1 MLRPYR
7 FLQCEKDSTMNKGTR
22 FFNCD
27 LQVHT
32 PRDINWSGSKPVTD
46 ADRNIYAERFVLAC
60 REKGVNAVAI
70 TDHHDLAFF
79 SYIKG
84 AANNEVDDSGQPI
97 IDSKKLVVFPGIELT
112 FSNPPC
118 QALLILDAD
127 FPEEQFTRELH
138 KLSLDQNPVDE
149 ASTKQTVAIPSDVVN
164 GLKDLHI
171 KLNSVDVLKG
181 KYIILPHTARGHKGI
196 LRRDLYEHYVKMPCV
211 SGYIDGSI
219 PDNQGLKNIINGKD
233 KNYGFKSIAV
243 FQTSDNRKDTF
254 EDLGTAT
261 TWVKWATPTAEAL
274 RQASLAKESRMSLIE
289 PSLPQIFISKLSVT
303 NSKFLGR
310 VELELNQQYNAFIG
324 GRGTGKSTLLEYLR
338 WGLCDQILGLGKYE
352 TESEIQKRRQVL
364 IDKTLVPF
372 SGEVRITASVNG
384 IEHFV
389 KRNSVTKEIQLKIG
403 NNDFEKVTEEE
414 VRRLIPIQAYSQKQL
429 SSVGVRTD
437 ELKRFIQQPI
447 TNELNNIAFNLR
459 EVSKNLKN
467 AYRNL
472 VRKKE
477 IQSEIEELK
486 LQHKSVGD
494 QVQNLRKSLK
504 GLTDDDKKIIENK
517 ELFENQKTFIQ
528 ESNNEINIFKRKF
541 ETLKESLSEYPSKIE
556 EKSDYLNKELLDEIQ
571 KEKDQIFEK
580 IKSSISEILKLFSS
594 EQLGNYNSS
603 VEKWEKLKESFDTSY
618 IQIKDKTS
626 ANENIIKEINQLEN
640 RSRELTD
647 SINERISRIK
657 ELGNPET
664 IFIQEKGKWYDLH
677 QSKIEL
683 LNAQASNFTDLSQ
696 GIIKAE
702 ITRSINIGEIKELV
716 TNSFSGTRINK
727 EKIDNFCDSIKD
739 SESPLDTWK
748 IILEEL
754 KSLAE
759 YKILEDKPIELPET
773 PLLTENGLNET
784 NIKRIVELFTPENWL
799 AMMTQE
805 IEFEPHFFYLSGNEM
820 QDEIPF
826 SEASA
831 GQQATA
837 LLSVLLN
844 QEGNPLLID
853 QPEDDID
860 NRAINDIIENIWKA
874 KNRRQLIFTSHN
886 ANLVVNGDAE
896 LVVCC
901 DYKESSQ
908 QTQGGIKYEGAIDNT
923 EIRNEITSIMEGGE
937 KAFKLRKEKY
947 GF

>member
-1 MLRPYR
+1 
-7 FLQCEKDSTMNKGTR
+7 MNKGTR
-22 FFNCD
+22 YYNCD
-27 LQVHT
+27 FQVHT
-32 PRDINWSGSKPVTD
+32 PRDINWSGPKPVSD
-46 ADRNIYAERFVLAC
+46 ADRNSYAERFVLAC

-79 SYIKG
+79 PFIK
-84 AANNEVDDSGQPI
+84 AAAHNEVDDNGQPI
-97 IDSKKLVVFPGIELT
+97 ADSEKLVVFPGIELT
-112 FSNPPC
+112 LSNPPC
-118 QALLILDAD
+118 QALLILDAN
-127 FPEEQFTRELH
+127 FPEDQLLRVLH
-138 KLSLDQNPVDE
+138 KLSIEPNPLSE
-149 ASTKQTVAIPSDVVN
+149 PSTIQTVPIPSDVVN
-164 GLKDLHI
+164 GLRDLYA
-171 KLNSVDVLKG
+171 KLDSIDILKG
-181 KYIILPHTARGHKGI
+181 KYIILPHTGRGHKGI
-196 LRRDLYEHYVKMPCV
+196 LRRDFYEHYIKMPCV
-211 SGYIDGSI
+211 SGYLDGAI
-219 PDNQGLKNIINGKD
+219 PDDLGLKNIINGKD
-233 KNYGFKSIAV
+233 RNYGFKSIAV

-274 RQASLAKESRMSLIE
+274 RQASLAKESRLSLTE
-289 PSLPQIFISKLSVT
+289 PSLPQIFLSKLSVT

-310 VELELNQQYNAFIG
+310 VELELNQQYNALIG

-338 WGLCDQILGLGKYE
+338 WGLCDQIVGVGRYE
-352 TESEIQKRRQVL
+352 SESEIQRRRQVL
-364 IDKTLVPF
+364 IDKTLVPY

-384 IEHFV
+384 IEHIV

-403 NNDFEKVTEEE
+403 SNDFEKVTEEE

-459 EVSKNLKN
+459 EVSKNLKS
-467 AYRNL
+467 AYSNL

-477 IQSEIEELK
+477 IQSEIDELK
-486 LQHKSVGD
+486 LQLKSVSE

-517 ELFENQKTFIQ
+517 ELFENEQTFIQ
-528 ESNNEINIFKRKF
+528 ESNHEIDLFKEKLEALSESLKDYPAKIDQDTKILNDQILSEIQNEKEQLFKNI
-541 ETLKESLSEYPSKIE
+541 TSSLSE
-556 EKSDYLNKELLDEIQ
+556 IQ
-571 KEKDQIFEK
+571 
-580 IKSSISEILKLFSS
+580 KLFSE
-594 EQLGNYNSS
+594 EQLSSYNTSIG
-603 VEKWEKLKESFDTSY
+603 KWQELKRSFDASY
-618 IQIKDKTS
+618 AQIKEKAS
-626 ANENIIKEINQLEN
+626 ANESIIKEINLLEA
-640 RSRELTD
+640 RLRELTD
-647 SINERISRIK
+647 SINDRISRIK
-657 ELGNPET
+657 ELGNPEST
-664 IFIQEKGKWYDLH
+664 FNGEKEKWYELH
-677 QSKIEL
+677 QQKIDL
-683 LNAQASNFTDLSQ
+683 LNTQASNFTTLSK

-702 ITRSINIGEIKELV
+702 VTRSINIDEIQELIV
-716 TNSFSGTRINK
+716 NSFTGTRISK
-727 EKIDNFCDSIKD
+727 DKIDNLCIKIKE
-739 SESPLDTWK
+739 SESPLESWK
-748 IILEEL
+748 TALEEL

-773 PLLTENGLNET
+773 PLLTEIGLNEI
-784 NIKRIVELFTPENWL
+784 NKQRIVELFSPDNWL
-799 AMMTQE
+799 SMVTQE
-805 IEFEPHFFYLSGNEM
+805 IEFEPHFFYSTGNEM
-820 QDEIPF
+820 QDVIPF

-844 QEGNPLLID
+844 QEGSPLLID

-860 NRAINDIIENIWKA
+860 NRAINDIIESIWKA
-874 KNRRQLIFTSHN
+874 KNKRQLIFTSHN

-908 QTQGGIKYEGAIDNT
+908 QTQGEVKYEGAIDNP
-923 EIRNEITSIMEGGE
+923 EIKKEITLIMEGGE

>member
-1 MLRPYR
+1 
-7 FLQCEKDSTMNKGTR
+7 MNKGTR
-22 FFNCD
+22 FYNCD
-27 LQVHT
+27 FQVHT
-32 PRDINWSGSKPVTD
+32 PRDINWSGPKPVTD
-46 ADRNIYAERFVLAC
+46 ADRNAYAERFVLAC

-79 SYIKG
+79 SYIKA

-112 FSNPPC
+112 LSNPPC
-118 QALLILDAD
+118 QALLILDAN
-127 FPEEQFTRELH
+127 FPEDQLIRVLH
-138 KLSLDQNPVDE
+138 KLSLEPNPVAE

-164 GLKDLHI
+164 GLKDLHV
-171 KLNSVDVLKG
+171 KLDSIDVLKG

-211 SGYIDGSI
+211 SGYLDGAI
-219 PDNQGLKNIINGKD
+219 PDDQGLKNIINGKD
-233 KNYGFKSIAV
+233 RNYGFKSIAV

-384 IEHFV
+384 IEHIV

-403 NNDFEKVTEEE
+403 NDDFEKVTEEE

-467 AYRNL
+467 AYGNL

-477 IQSEIEELK
+477 IQSEIDELK
-486 LQHKSVGD
+486 LQHRSVGE

-517 ELFENQKTFIQ
+517 ELFENEQTFIQ
-528 ESNNEINIFKRKF
+528 ESNNEIELFKQKF
-541 ETLKESLSEYPSKIE
+541 ETLGESLSEYPSKIE
-556 EKSDYLNKELLDEIQ
+556 EDANILNSEILSEIQ

-580 IKSSISEILKLFSS
+580 IKSSLSEILKLFSA
-594 EQLGNYNSS
+594 EQLAGYKASID
-603 VEKWEKLKESFDTSY
+603 KWKELKKSFDASY
-618 IQIKDKTS
+618 GQIKEKAS
-626 ANENIIKEINQLEN
+626 INESIIKEINQLEI
-640 RSRELTD
+640 RLRELTD

-664 IFIQEKGKWYDLH
+664 VFVEEKEKWYALH
-677 QSKIEL
+677 QNKIDL
-683 LNAQASNFTDLSQ
+683 LNTQASNFTTLSQ

-702 ITRSINIGEIKELV
+702 VTRSINIEEIQELII
-716 TNSFSGTRINK
+716 NSLTGTRISK
-727 EKIDNFCDSIKD
+727 DKIDNLCSKIKD
-739 SESPLDTWK
+739 SESPLESWK
-748 IILEEL
+748 IALEEL

-773 PLLTENGLNET
+773 PFLTDIGLNET
-784 NIKRIVELFTPENWL
+784 NIQRIVELFSPDKWL
-799 AMMTQE
+799 AMVTQE
-805 IEFEPHFFYLSGNEM
+805 IEFEPHFFYSTGNEM
-820 QDEIPF
+820 QDVIPF

-874 KNRRQLIFTSHN
+874 KNKRQLIFTSHN

-908 QTQGGIKYEGAIDNT
+908 QTQGEIKHEGAIDNP
-923 EIRNEITSIMEGGE
+923 EIKNEITLIMEGGE

>member
-1 MLRPYR
+1 
-7 FLQCEKDSTMNKGTR
+7 MNKGTR
-22 FFNCD
+22 FYNCD
-27 LQVHT
+27 FQVHT
-32 PRDINWSGSKPVTD
+32 PRDINWAGPKPVTD
-46 ADRNIYAERFVLAC
+46 ADRNAYAERFVLAC
-60 REKGVNAVAI
+60 RDKGVNAVAI

-79 SYIKG
+79 PYIKA

-112 FSNPPC
+112 LSNPPC
-118 QALLILDAD
+118 QALLILDAN
-127 FPEEQFTRELH
+127 FPEDQLIRVLH
-138 KLSLDQNPVDE
+138 KLSLEPNPVAE

-164 GLKDLHI
+164 GLTDLHV
-171 KLNSVDVLKG
+171 KLDSIDVLKG

-211 SGYIDGSI
+211 SGYLDGVI
-219 PDNQGLKNIINGKD
+219 PDDQGLKNIINGKD
-233 KNYGFKSIAV
+233 RNYGFKSIAV

-352 TESEIQKRRQVL
+352 TESEIQKRRQIL
-364 IDKTLVPF
+364 IEKTLVPF

-384 IEHFV
+384 IEHIV

-403 NNDFEKVTEEE
+403 NDDFEKVTEEE

-467 AYRNL
+467 AYGNL

-477 IQSEIEELK
+477 IQSEIDELK
-486 LQHKSVGD
+486 LQHKSVGE

-504 GLTDDDKKIIENK
+504 GLTDDDKIIIENK
-517 ELFENQKTFIQ
+517 ELFENEQTFIQ
-528 ESNNEINIFKRKF
+528 ESNNEIDLFKQKF
-541 ETLKESLSEYPSKIE
+541 ETLGESLSEYPSKIE
-556 EKSDYLNKELLDEIQ
+556 DDANILNSEILSEIY

-580 IKSSISEILKLFSS
+580 IKSGLSEILKLFSE
-594 EQLGNYNSS
+594 EQLAGYKASID
-603 VEKWEKLKESFDTSY
+603 KWKELKKSFDASY
-618 IQIKDKTS
+618 GQIKEKAST
-626 ANENIIKEINQLEN
+626 NESIIKEINQLEN
-640 RSRELTD
+640 RLRELTD

-664 IFIQEKGKWYDLH
+664 VFIEEKEKWYALH
-677 QSKIEL
+677 QNKIDL
-683 LNAQASNFTDLSQ
+683 LNTQASNFTTLSQ

-702 ITRSINIGEIKELV
+702 VTRSINIEEIQELII
-716 TNSFSGTRINK
+716 NSLIGTRISK
-727 EKIDNFCDSIKD
+727 DKIDNLCNKIKD
-739 SESPLDTWK
+739 SESPLESWK
-748 IILEEL
+748 IALEEL

-773 PLLTENGLNET
+773 PFLTDIGLNET
-784 NIKRIVELFTPENWL
+784 NIQRIVELFSPDKWL
-799 AMMTQE
+799 AMVTQE
-805 IEFEPHFFYLSGNEM
+805 IEFEPHFFYSTGNEM
-820 QDEIPF
+820 QDVIPF

-874 KNRRQLIFTSHN
+874 KNKRQLIFTSHN

-901 DYKESSQ
+901 EYKESSQ
-908 QTQGGIKYEGAIDNT
+908 QTQGEIKHEGAIDNP
-923 EIRNEITSIMEGGE
+923 EIKKEITLIMEGGE
-937 KAFKLRKEKY
+937 KAFKLRKDKY

>member
-1 MLRPYR
+1 
-7 FLQCEKDSTMNKGTR
+7 MNKGTR
-22 FFNCD
+22 FYNCD
-27 LQVHT
+27 FQVHS
-32 PRDINWSGSKPVTD
+32 PRDINWSGTKPVSD
-46 ADRNIYAERFVLAC
+46 AERNAYAERFVLAC
-60 REKGVNAVAI
+60 RQKGVNAVAI

-79 SYIKG
+79 PYIKA
-84 AANNEVDDSGQPI
+84 AANNEVDENGQPI
-97 IDSKKLVVFPGIELT
+97 IDSKKLVVFPGVELT
-112 FSNPPC
+112 LSNPPC
-118 QALLILDAD
+118 QALLILDAN
-127 FPEEQFTRELH
+127 FPEDQLIRVLH
-138 KLSLDQNPVDE
+138 KLSIEPNPVAE
-149 ASTKQTVAIPSDVVN
+149 PSTKQTVAITSDVVN
-164 GLKDLHI
+164 GLRDLHV
-171 KLNSVDVLKG
+171 KLDSIDVLKG

-211 SGYIDGSI
+211 SGYLDGTI
-219 PDNQGLKNIINGKD
+219 PDDQGLKNIINGKD
-233 KNYGFKSIAV
+233 RNYGFKSIAV

-310 VELELNQQYNAFIG
+310 VELEFNQQYSAFIG

-338 WGLCDQILGLGKYE
+338 WGLCDQILGFGKYE

-372 SGEVRITASVNG
+372 SGEIRITASVNG
-384 IEHFV
+384 IEHIV

-403 NNDFEKVTEEE
+403 NDDFEKVTEEE

-467 AYRNL
+467 AYGNL

-477 IQSEIEELK
+477 IQSEIDELK
-486 LQHKSVGD
+486 LQHKSVGE

-517 ELFENQKTFIQ
+517 ELFENEQTFIQ
-528 ESNNEINIFKRKF
+528 ESNNEFDLFKQKI
-541 ETLKESLSEYPSKIE
+541 ETLAESLSEYPSKIE
-556 EKSDYLNKELLDEIQ
+556 ENTKVLNSEMLSEIQ

-580 IKSSISEILKLFSS
+580 IKSSLSEILKLFSS
-594 EQLGNYNSS
+594 EQLAGYNASID
-603 VEKWEKLKESFDTSY
+603 KWNELKKSFDASY
-618 IQIKDKTS
+618 GQIKEKAST
-626 ANENIIKEINQLEN
+626 NESIIKEINQLEI
-640 RSRELTD
+640 RLRELTD

-657 ELGNPET
+657 ELGNPESV
-664 IFIQEKGKWYDLH
+664 FIEEKEKWYALH
-677 QSKIEL
+677 QNKIDL
-683 LNAQASNFTDLSQ
+683 LNTQASNFTTLSQ

-702 ITRSINIGEIKELV
+702 VTRSINIEEIQELII
-716 TNSFSGTRINK
+716 NSFTGTRISK
-727 EKIDNFCDSIKD
+727 DKIDNLCSKIKD
-739 SESPLDTWK
+739 SESPLESWK
-748 IILEEL
+748 NALEEL

-773 PLLTENGLNET
+773 PLLTDIGLNDT
-784 NIKRIVELFTPENWL
+784 NIQRIVELFSPDKWL
-799 AMMTQE
+799 AMVTQE
-805 IEFEPHFFYLSGNEM
+805 IEFEPHFFYSTGNEM
-820 QDEIPF
+820 QDIIPF

-860 NRAINDIIENIWKA
+860 NRAINDIIENIWNA
-874 KNRRQLIFTSHN
+874 KNKRQLIFTSHN

-896 LVVCC
+896 LVICC

-908 QTQGGIKYEGAIDNT
+908 QTQGEIKYEGAIDNP
-923 EIRNEITSIMEGGE
+923 EIKKEITLIMEGGE

>member
-1 MLRPYR
+1 
-7 FLQCEKDSTMNKGTR
+7 MNKGTR
-22 FFNCD
+22 FYNCD
-27 LQVHT
+27 FQVHT
-32 PRDINWSGSKPVTD
+32 PRDINWSGPKPVSD
-46 ADRNIYAERFVLAC
+46 ADRNAYAERFVLAC
-60 REKGVNAVAI
+60 RQKGVNAVAI
-70 TDHHDLAFF
+70 TDHHDLVFF
-79 SYIKG
+79 PYIK
-84 AANNEVDDSGQPI
+84 AAAQNEVYDNGEPVNEND
-97 IDSKKLVVFPGIELT
+97 KLIVFPGVELT
-112 FSNPPC
+112 LSNPPC
-118 QALLILDAD
+118 QALLILDAN
-127 FPEEQFTRELH
+127 FPEDQLIRVLH
-138 KLSLDQNPVDE
+138 KLSIEQNPVSE
-149 ASTKQTVAIPSDVVN
+149 QSTIPTVAIPSDVVN
-164 GLKDLHI
+164 GLRDLYA
-171 KLNSVDVLKG
+171 KLDSIDVLKG
-181 KYIILPHTARGHKGI
+181 RYIVLPHTSRGHKGI
-196 LRRDLYEHYVKMPCV
+196 LRRDFYEHYVKMPCV
-211 SGYIDGSI
+211 SGYIDGTI
-219 PDNQGLKNIINGKD
+219 PDDVGLKNIISGKD
-233 KNYGFKSIAV
+233 RNYGFRSIAV

-274 RQASLAKESRMSLIE
+274 RQASLAKESRLSLVE

-338 WGLCDQILGLGKYE
+338 WGLCDQIIGIGRYE
-352 TESEIQKRRQVL
+352 SESEIQKRRQIL

-384 IEHFV
+384 IEHIV

-403 NNDFEKVTEEE
+403 NDGFEKVTEEE

-467 AYRNL
+467 AYSNL

-477 IQSEIEELK
+477 IQSEIEELR
-486 LQHKSVGD
+486 LQHKSVSE

-504 GLTDDDKKIIENK
+504 GLTDEDRIVISNK
-517 ELFENQKTFIQ
+517 ELFENEQTYIQ
-528 ESNNEINIFKRKF
+528 ESNNEIDLFKQKF
-541 ETLKESLSEYPSKIE
+541 EALSESLSEYPYQLEENSKI
-556 EKSDYLNKELLDEIQ
+556 LNKEVLSEIEG
-571 KEKDQIFEK
+571 EKIQIFEK
-580 IKSSISEILKLFSS
+580 IKTSLSEILKLFSA
-594 EQLGNYNSS
+594 EQLASYNASI
-603 VEKWEKLKESFDTSY
+603 EKWNQLKKSFDASY
-618 IQIKDKTS
+618 SQIKEKAS
-626 ANENIIKEINQLEN
+626 ANESIIREINQLEL
-640 RSRELTD
+640 RLRELTD
-647 SINERISRIK
+647 SINERILRIK
-657 ELGNPET
+657 ELGSPES
-664 IFIQEKGKWYDLH
+664 IFSEEKEKWYSLH
-677 QSKIEL
+677 QSKIDL
-683 LNAQASNFTDLSQ
+683 LNAQASNFTTLSK

-702 ITRSINIGEIKELV
+702 VTRSINIERIQELIV
-716 TNSFSGTRINK
+716 TSFTGTRISK
-727 EKIDNFCDSIKD
+727 DKIDSICLRISE
-739 SESPLDTWK
+739 SESPLESWK
-748 IILEEL
+748 SALDEL
-754 KSLAE
+754 KALAE

-773 PLLTENGLNET
+773 PLLTETGLNST
-784 NIKRIVELFTPENWL
+784 NIQRIVEMFSPDNWL
-799 AMMTQE
+799 AMVTQE
-805 IEFEPHFFYLSGNEM
+805 IEFEPQFFYSTGNEM
-820 QDEIPF
+820 QDVIPF

-844 QEGNPLLID
+844 QEGSPLLID

-860 NRAINDIIENIWKA
+860 NRAINDIIQNIWQA
-874 KNRRQLIFTSHN
+874 KNKRQLIFTSHN

-908 QTQGGIKYEGAIDNT
+908 QTQGEIKYEGAIDNP
-923 EIRNEITSIMEGGE
+923 EIKKEITLIMEGGE

>member
-1 MLRPYR
+1 
-7 FLQCEKDSTMNKGTR
+7 MNKGTR
-22 FFNCD
+22 FYNCD
-27 LQVHT
+27 FQVHT
-32 PRDINWSGSKPVTD
+32 PRDINWSGPKPVTD
-46 ADRNIYAERFVLAC
+46 ADRNAYAERFVLAC

-79 SYIKG
+79 SYIKA

-112 FSNPPC
+112 LSNPPC
-118 QALLILDAD
+118 QALLILDAN
-127 FPEEQFTRELH
+127 FPEDQLIRVLH
-138 KLSLDQNPVDE
+138 KLSLEPNPVAE

-164 GLKDLHI
+164 GLKDLHV
-171 KLNSVDVLKG
+171 KLDSIDVLKG

-211 SGYIDGSI
+211 SGYLDGAI
-219 PDNQGLKNIINGKD
+219 PDDQGLKNIINGKD
-233 KNYGFKSIAV
+233 RNYGFKSIAV

-352 TESEIQKRRQVL
+352 TESEIQKRRQIL
-364 IDKTLVPF
+364 IEKTLVPF

-384 IEHFV
+384 IEHIV

-403 NNDFEKVTEEE
+403 NDDFEKVTEEE

-467 AYRNL
+467 AYGNL

-477 IQSEIEELK
+477 IQSEIDELK
-486 LQHKSVGD
+486 LQHKSVGE

-517 ELFENQKTFIQ
+517 ELFENEQTFIQ
-528 ESNNEINIFKRKF
+528 ESNNEIDLFKQKF
-541 ETLKESLSEYPSKIE
+541 ETLGESLSEYPSKIE
-556 EKSDYLNKELLDEIQ
+556 EEANILNSEILSEIH

-580 IKSSISEILKLFSS
+580 IKSGLSEILKLFSE
-594 EQLGNYNSS
+594 EQLAGYKASID
-603 VEKWEKLKESFDTSY
+603 KWKELKKSFDASY
-618 IQIKDKTS
+618 GQIKEKAST
-626 ANENIIKEINQLEN
+626 NESIIKEINQLEN
-640 RSRELTD
+640 RLRELTD

-664 IFIQEKGKWYDLH
+664 VFIEEKEKWYALH
-677 QSKIEL
+677 QNKIDL
-683 LNAQASNFTDLSQ
+683 LNTQASNFTTLSQ

-702 ITRSINIGEIKELV
+702 VTRSINIEEIQELII
-716 TNSFSGTRINK
+716 NSLTGTRISK
-727 EKIDNFCDSIKD
+727 DKIDNLCSKIKD
-739 SESPLDTWK
+739 SESPLESWK
-748 IILEEL
+748 IALEEL

-773 PLLTENGLNET
+773 PFLTDIGLNET
-784 NIKRIVELFTPENWL
+784 NIQRIVELFSPDKWL
-799 AMMTQE
+799 AMVTQE
-805 IEFEPHFFYLSGNEM
+805 IEFEPHFFYSTGNEM
-820 QDEIPF
+820 QDVIPF

-874 KNRRQLIFTSHN
+874 KNKRQLIFTSHN

-908 QTQGGIKYEGAIDNT
+908 QTQGEIKHEGAIDNP
-923 EIRNEITSIMEGGE
+923 EIKKEITLIMEGGE

>member
-1 MLRPYR
+1 
-7 FLQCEKDSTMNKGTR
+7 MNKGTR
-22 FFNCD
+22 FYNCD
-27 LQVHT
+27 FQVHT
-32 PRDINWSGSKPVTD
+32 PRDINWSGPKPVTD
-46 ADRNIYAERFVLAC
+46 ADRNAYAERFVLAC
-60 REKGVNAVAI
+60 RQKGLNAIAI

-79 SYIKG
+79 PYIK
-84 AANNEVDDSGQPI
+84 AAASNEVDDSGQPI
-97 IDSKKLVVFPGIELT
+97 ISSKKLVVFPGIELT
-112 FSNPPC
+112 LSNPPC
-118 QALLILDAD
+118 QALLILDAN
-127 FPEEQFTRELH
+127 FPEDQLIRVLH
-138 KLSLDQNPVDE
+138 KLSIEPNAVAEP
-149 ASTKQTVAIPSDVVN
+149 STKQTVAIPSDVVN
-164 GLKDLHI
+164 GLRDLHA
-171 KLNSVDVLKG
+171 KLDSIDVLKG

-211 SGYIDGSI
+211 SGYLDGAI
-219 PDNQGLKNIINGKD
+219 PDDQGLKNIINGKD
-233 KNYGFKSIAV
+233 RNYGFKSIAI

-274 RQASLAKESRMSLIE
+274 RQASLAKESRMSLTG

-310 VELELNQQYNAFIG
+310 IELEFNQQYNAFIG

-338 WGLCDQILGLGKYE
+338 WGLCDQILGNVKYE
-352 TESEIQKRRQVL
+352 TESEIQKRRQIL

-384 IEHFV
+384 IEHIV

-403 NNDFEKVTEEE
+403 NDDFEKVTEEE

-467 AYRNL
+467 AYANL

-477 IQSEIEELK
+477 IQSEIDELK
-486 LQHKSVGD
+486 LQHKSVGE

-504 GLTDDDKKIIENK
+504 GLTDDDRKIIENK
-517 ELFENQKTFIQ
+517 ELFENEQTFIQ
-528 ESNNEINIFKRKF
+528 ESNNEIDLFKQKF
-541 ETLKESLSEYPSKIE
+541 ENLAESLSEYPSKIE
-556 EKSDYLNKELLDEIQ
+556 EGTKILNSEMLSEIQ

-580 IKSSISEILKLFSS
+580 IKSSLSEILKIFSA
-594 EQLGNYNSS
+594 EQLASYNASI
-603 VEKWEKLKESFDTSY
+603 EKWNKLKKSFDASY
-618 IQIKDKTS
+618 GQIKEKAS
-626 ANENIIKEINQLEN
+626 ANESIIKEINQLEI
-640 RSRELTD
+640 RLRELTD

-657 ELGNPET
+657 ELGNPESV
-664 IFIQEKGKWYDLH
+664 FIEEKEKWYALH
-677 QSKIEL
+677 QNKIDL
-683 LNAQASNFTDLSQ
+683 LNTQASNFTTLSQ

-702 ITRSINIGEIKELV
+702 VTRSINIEEIQELII
-716 TNSFSGTRINK
+716 NSFTGTRISK
-727 EKIDNFCDSIKD
+727 DKIENLCSKIKD
-739 SESPLDTWK
+739 SESPLESWK
-748 IILEEL
+748 IALDEL

-773 PLLTENGLNET
+773 PILTDIGLNDT
-784 NIKRIVELFTPENWL
+784 NIQRIVELFSPDKWL
-799 AMMTQE
+799 AMVTQE
-805 IEFEPHFFYLSGNEM
+805 IEFEPHFFYSTGNEM
-820 QDEIPF
+820 QDVIPF

-874 KNRRQLIFTSHN
+874 KNKRQLIFTSHN

-908 QTQGGIKYEGAIDNT
+908 QTQGEIKHEGAIDNP
-923 EIRNEITSIMEGGE
+923 EIKDEITLIMEGGE

>member
-1 MLRPYR
+1 
-7 FLQCEKDSTMNKGTR
+7 MNKGTR
-22 FFNCD
+22 FYNCD
-27 LQVHT
+27 FQVHS
-32 PRDINWSGSKPVTD
+32 PRDLNWLGPKPVSD
-46 ADRNIYAERFVLAC
+46 EDRNCYAERFVLAC

-79 SYIKG
+79 PYIKA
-84 AANNEVDDSGQPI
+84 AANNEVDDSGKPI
-97 IDSKKLVVFPGIELT
+97 NASEKLVVFPGIELT
-112 FSNPPC
+112 LSNPPC
-118 QALLILDAD
+118 QALLILDAN
-127 FPEEQFTRELH
+127 FPEDQLLRVLH
-138 KLSLDQNPVDE
+138 KLSIEPNPITE
-149 ASTKQTVAIPSDVVN
+149 PSTIPTVPIPEEVIN
-164 GLKDLHI
+164 GLKDLHR
-171 KLNSVDVLKG
+171 KLDSIDILKG
-181 KYIILPHTARGHKGI
+181 KYIILPHTGRGHKGI
-196 LRRDLYEHYVKMPCV
+196 LRRDFYEYYNKMPCV
-211 SGYIDGSI
+211 SGYLDGEI
-219 PDNQGLKNIINGKD
+219 PDNEGFKNIINGKD
-233 KNYGFKSIAV
+233 RNYGFKSIAV

-274 RQASLAKESRMSLIE
+274 RQASLAKESRLSLTE

-338 WGLCDQILGLGKYE
+338 WGLCDQIVGVGKYE
-352 TESEIQKRRQVL
+352 SESEIQRRRQVL
-364 IDKTLVPF
+364 IDKTLVSF
-372 SGEVRITASVNG
+372 AGEVRITASVNG
-384 IEHFV
+384 IVHIV

-467 AYRNL
+467 AYGNL

-477 IQSEIEELK
+477 IQSEIDELK
-486 LQHKSVGD
+486 LQQKSVGE
-494 QVQNLRKSLK
+494 QVQNLRKALK
-504 GLTDDDKKIIENK
+504 GLTDNDKKIIENK
-517 ELFENQKTFIQ
+517 ELFENEQTFIQ
-528 ESNNEINIFKRKF
+528 ESNNEINLFREKF
-541 ETLKESLSEYPSKIE
+541 ETLSESLDNYPFQIEEETKILNSEILSEIQNEKNRIFQKIKDSLSE
-556 EKSDYLNKELLDEIQ
+556 IQ
-571 KEKDQIFEK
+571 
-580 IKSSISEILKLFSS
+580 KLFSEEELS
-594 EQLGNYNSS
+594 GYNTSIG
-603 VEKWEKLKESFDTSY
+603 KWQELKKTFDASY
-618 IQIKDKTS
+618 AQIKEKAS
-626 ANENIIKEINQLEN
+626 ANESIIKEINQLEV
-640 RSRELTD
+640 RLRELTD

-657 ELGNPET
+657 ELENPESL
-664 IFIQEKGKWYDLH
+664 FIEEKEKWYKLH
-677 QSKIEL
+677 QQKIDL
-683 LNAQASNFTDLSQ
+683 LNIQASNFTTLSK

-702 ITRSINIGEIKELV
+702 VTRSINIEEIQELII
-716 TNSFSGTRINK
+716 NSFTGTRISK
-727 EKIDNFCDSIKD
+727 DKIDSLCVKIKE
-739 SESPLDTWK
+739 SESPLESWK
-748 IILEEL
+748 TALEEL

-773 PLLTENGLNET
+773 PLLTEVGLNET
-784 NIKRIVELFTPENWL
+784 NIQRIVELFSPDNWL
-799 AMMTQE
+799 LMVTQE
-805 IEFEPHFFYLSGNEM
+805 IEFEPHFFYSTGNQM
-820 QDEIPF
+820 QDVIPF

-844 QEGNPLLID
+844 QEGSPLLID

-860 NRAINDIIENIWKA
+860 NRAINDIIENIWSA
-874 KNRRQLIFTSHN
+874 KNKRQLIFTSHN

-908 QTQGGIKYEGAIDNT
+908 QTQGEIKYEGAIDNP
-923 EIRNEITSIMEGGE
+923 EIKKEITLIMEGGE

>member
-1 MLRPYR
+1 
-7 FLQCEKDSTMNKGTR
+7 MNKGTR
-22 FFNCD
+22 FYNCD
-27 LQVHT
+27 FQVHT
-32 PRDINWSGSKPVTD
+32 PRDINWSGPKSVSD
-46 ADRNIYAERFVLAC
+46 ADRNAYAERFVLAC
-60 REKGVNAVAI
+60 RQKGVNAVAI

-79 SYIKG
+79 PYIKA
-84 AANNEVDDSGQPI
+84 AANNEVDENGQPI
-97 IDSKKLVVFPGIELT
+97 IDSQKLVVFPGVELT
-112 FSNPPC
+112 LSNPPC
-118 QALLILDAD
+118 QALLILDSS
-127 FPEEQFTRELH
+127 FPEDQLLRVLH
-138 KLSLDQNPVDE
+138 KLSIEPNPISE
-149 ASTKQTVAIPSDVVN
+149 PSTIQTVPIPSDVIN
-164 GLKDLHI
+164 GLRDLYL
-171 KLNSVDVLKG
+171 KLDSIDILKG
-181 KYIILPHTARGHKGI
+181 KYIVLPHTGRGHKGI
-196 LRRDLYEHYVKMPCV
+196 LRRDFYEHYVKMPCV
-211 SGYIDGSI
+211 SGYLDGAI
-219 PDNQGLKNIINGKD
+219 PDDQGLKNIINGKD
-233 KNYGFKSIAV
+233 RNYGFRSIAV

-261 TWVKWATPTAEAL
+261 TWVKWSTPTAEAL

-289 PSLPQIFISKLSVT
+289 PSLPQIFISKISVT

-338 WGLCDQILGLGKYE
+338 WGLCDQIIGIGRYE
-352 TESEIQKRRQVL
+352 SESEIQKRRQIL

-384 IEHFV
+384 IEHIV

-403 NNDFEKVTEEE
+403 NDGFEKVTEEE

-467 AYRNL
+467 AYSNL

-477 IQSEIEELK
+477 IQSEIEELR
-486 LQHKSVGD
+486 LQHKSVSE

-504 GLTDDDKKIIENK
+504 GLTDEDRIVISNK
-517 ELFENQKTFIQ
+517 ELFENEQTFIQ
-528 ESNNEINIFKRKF
+528 ESNNEIDLFKQKF
-541 ETLKESLSEYPSKIE
+541 EALSESLSEYPYRLEENSKILNRE
-556 EKSDYLNKELLDEIQ
+556 ILSEIESEKI
-571 KEKDQIFEK
+571 QIFEK
-580 IKSSISEILKLFSS
+580 IKTSLSEIIKLFSA
-594 EQLGNYNSS
+594 EQLASYNASI
-603 VEKWEKLKESFDTSY
+603 EKWNQLKKSFDASY
-618 IQIKDKTS
+618 SQIKEKAS
-626 ANENIIKEINQLEN
+626 ANESIIREINQLEL
-640 RSRELTD
+640 RLRELTD

-657 ELGNPET
+657 ELGSPES
-664 IFIQEKGKWYDLH
+664 IFSEEKEKWYSLH
-677 QSKIEL
+677 QSKIDL
-683 LNAQASNFTDLSQ
+683 LNAQASNFTTLSK

-702 ITRSINIGEIKELV
+702 VTRSINIERIQELIV
-716 TNSFSGTRINK
+716 TSFTGTRISK
-727 EKIDNFCDSIKD
+727 DKIDSICLRISE
-739 SESPLDTWK
+739 SESPLESWK
-748 IILEEL
+748 SALDEL
-754 KSLAE
+754 KALAE

-773 PLLTENGLNET
+773 PLLTETGLNST
-784 NIKRIVELFTPENWL
+784 NIQRIVEMFSPDNWL
-799 AMMTQE
+799 AMVTQE
-805 IEFEPHFFYLSGNEM
+805 IEFEPQFFYSTGNEM
-820 QDEIPF
+820 QDVIPF

-844 QEGNPLLID
+844 QEGSPLLID

-860 NRAINDIIENIWKA
+860 NRAINDIIQNIWQA
-874 KNRRQLIFTSHN
+874 KNKRQLIFTSHN

-908 QTQGGIKYEGAIDNT
+908 QTQGEIKYEGAIDNP
-923 EIRNEITSIMEGGE
+923 EIKKEITLIMEGGE

>member
-1 MLRPYR
+1 
-7 FLQCEKDSTMNKGTR
+7 MNKGTR
-22 FFNCD
+22 FYNCD
-27 LQVHT
+27 FQVHT
-32 PRDINWSGSKPVTD
+32 PRDINWSGPKPVSDT
-46 ADRNIYAERFVLAC
+46 DRNEYAERFVLAC

-70 TDHHDLAFF
+70 TDHHDLAFYP
-79 SYIKG
+79 YIKA

-112 FSNPPC
+112 LSNPPC
-118 QALLILDAD
+118 QALLILDAN
-127 FPEEQFTRELH
+127 FPEDQLIRVLH
-138 KLSLDQNPVDE
+138 KLSLEPNPVAE

-171 KLNSVDVLKG
+171 KLDSIDVLKG

-211 SGYIDGSI
+211 SGYLDGSI
-219 PDNQGLKNIINGKD
+219 PDDQGLKNIINGKD
-233 KNYGFKSIAV
+233 RNYGFKSIAV

-274 RQASLAKESRMSLIE
+274 RQASLAKESRMSLTE

-384 IEHFV
+384 IEHIV

-403 NNDFEKVTEEE
+403 NDDFEKVTEEE

-447 TNELNNIAFNLR
+447 TNELNNIALNLR

-467 AYRNL
+467 AYGNL

-477 IQSEIEELK
+477 IQSEIDELK
-486 LQHKSVGD
+486 LQHKSVGE

-504 GLTDDDKKIIENK
+504 GLTDDDKKIIETK
-517 ELFENQKTFIQ
+517 ELFENEQTFIQ
-528 ESNNEINIFKRKF
+528 ESNNEIDLFKQKF
-541 ETLKESLSEYPSKIE
+541 ETLDESLSEYPSNIE
-556 EKSDYLNKELLDEIQ
+556 EGTNILNSEILSEIQ

-580 IKSSISEILKLFSS
+580 IKSSLSEILKLFSA
-594 EQLGNYNSS
+594 EQLAGYKASID
-603 VEKWEKLKESFDTSY
+603 KWKELKKSFDASY
-618 IQIKDKTS
+618 GQIKEKAST
-626 ANENIIKEINQLEN
+626 NESIIKEINQLEI
-640 RSRELTD
+640 RLRELTD

-664 IFIQEKGKWYDLH
+664 VFIEEKEKWYALH
-677 QSKIEL
+677 QNKIDL
-683 LNAQASNFTDLSQ
+683 LNTQASNFTTLSQ

-702 ITRSINIGEIKELV
+702 VTRSINIEEIQELIV
-716 TNSFSGTRINK
+716 NSLTGTRISK
-727 EKIDNFCDSIKD
+727 DKIDNLCNKIKD
-739 SESPLDTWK
+739 SESPLESWK
-748 IILEEL
+748 IALEEL

-759 YKILEDKPIELPET
+759 YKILEDKPFELPET
-773 PLLTENGLNET
+773 PLLTDIGLNET
-784 NIKRIVELFTPENWL
+784 NIQRIVELFSPDKWL
-799 AMMTQE
+799 AMVTQE
-805 IEFEPHFFYLSGNEM
+805 IEFEPHFFYSTGNEM
-820 QDEIPF
+820 QDVIPF

-874 KNRRQLIFTSHN
+874 KNKRQLIFTSHN

-908 QTQGGIKYEGAIDNT
+908 QTQGEIKHEGAIDNP
-923 EIRNEITSIMEGGE
+923 EIKDEITLIMEGGE